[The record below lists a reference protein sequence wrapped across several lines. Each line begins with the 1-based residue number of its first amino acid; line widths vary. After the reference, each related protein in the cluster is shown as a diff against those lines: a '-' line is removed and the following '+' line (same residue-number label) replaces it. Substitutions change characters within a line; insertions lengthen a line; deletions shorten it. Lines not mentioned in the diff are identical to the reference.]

1 MSCPAPAP
9 QPRRSPR
16 KIRARE
22 RFQLVEEIGKGGMG
36 TVYRALDRELNR
48 TVAVKVLRP
57 EAVPNLQNL
66 LRLKRELV
74 LASRVCHEN
83 VVRFYDI
90 GEIDGRALISMDW
103 VDGENLAQFLNRVHR
118 LPPSQVSGF
127 ALQIAQALRAIH
139 AANIVHQDLKPGN
152 LLIRRDGTILITDFG
167 LARSAMSDDA
177 RISRPGDI
185 VGTRA
190 YMAPEQLA
198 GLPADARSDLYS
210 LGMVLLEMLTATT
223 ALEALAPL
231 RLQWLAS
238 EEGRR
243 RAWVELLYLS
253 ALDLV
258 IRGCL
263 QPDRTARYSSAD
275 EILEI
280 LKLAD
285 TEAKALAAP
294 RAPADGRSVA
304 GFRKWKWS
312 LLVALLLTMLVGYA
326 AYFRGRAARAARSQA
341 LYAQAL
347 ALVNDQSDAGELKRA
362 LNNLD
367 QIDREVSGTVGA
379 FRMRVDTLIRLYE
392 QAQETQ
398 WLDRAR
404 HELESPA
411 AVRLSHS
418 ERARFQARVDLHS
431 GSFEKVVGA
440 LRGDAALLASS
451 EEANRLLGR
460 ALAASQQNDSAV
472 ESFRSAIRLDH
483 ESWRAHNDLGA
494 ALFTIGKLGGAR
506 EEFHRVIELRPD
518 APTGYQNLGSVQ
530 LALGNFLAARRSFES
545 ALERS
550 PSATSYYNL
559 GVTAF
564 FLREYASSIPFFET
578 AGQIRPT
585 SDLYITGLADSL
597 RKLHRSELARKNYSR
612 ALALLNDLR
621 RTRRLTTAE
630 QCRRAIDLARL
641 GDRIAAASILEEF
654 PADIKSKDV
663 AYAQAIV
670 AMLEGRTAAA
680 NHHLKDAVR
689 LGYPKMLI
697 ELSPEFDDLPP

>member
-1 MSCPAPAP
+1 
-9 QPRRSPR
+9 
-16 KIRARE
+16 
-22 RFQLVEEIGKGGMG
+22 MG

-66 LRLKRELV
+66 LHLKRELV
-74 LASRVCHEN
+74 LASRVCHKH
-83 VVRFYDI
+83 VVRVYDI
-90 GEIDGRALISMDW
+90 GEIDGQALISMDW
-103 VDGENLAQFLNRVHR
+103 VDGENLAQLLNRVHR

-127 ALQIAQALRAIH
+127 AFQIAQGLRAIH

-167 LARSAMSDDA
+167 LARSALPDDA

-210 LGMVLLEMLTATT
+210 LGMVLLEMLTGTT

-238 EEGRR
+238 DEGRR

-253 ALDLV
+253 ALDSV

-263 QPDRTARYSSAD
+263 QPDRSARYSSVD

-280 LKLAD
+280 LELAD
-285 TEAKALAAP
+285 TESKALAAP

-304 GFRKWKWS
+304 GFRKWKLS
-312 LLVALLLTMLVGYA
+312 LLVALLLAILAGYA
-326 AYFRGRAARAARSQA
+326 AYSRRPGSRAAQSHA
-341 LYAQAL
+341 LYAQAVGL
-347 ALVNDQSDAGELKRA
+347 ITDQSDASDLKRA
-362 LNNLD
+362 LNALD
-367 QIDREVSGTVGA
+367 QINGDVPDVVGA
-379 FRMRVDTLIRLYE
+379 FRVRLDTLIRLYE
-392 QAQETQ
+392 QTQETQ
-398 WLDRAR
+398 WLDRAS
-404 HELESPA
+404 HELEMPVA
-411 AVRLSHS
+411 TRLNNS
-418 ERARFQARVDLHS
+418 ERTSFQARIDLHR
-431 GSFEKVVGA
+431 GSFEKVVRV
-440 LRGDAALLASS
+440 LRGNSALLASS
-451 EEANRLLGR
+451 EQANRLLGR
-460 ALAASQQNDSAV
+460 ALEASQQIDSAV
-472 ESFRSAIRLDH
+472 ESYRSAIRLEP

-494 ALFTIGKLGGAR
+494 ALFTLAKLGSAR
-506 EEFHRVIELRPD
+506 KEFDRVIELRPD
-518 APTGYQNLGSVQ
+518 AATGYENLGSVQ
-530 LALGNFLAARRSFES
+530 LALGDLIAARRTFENG
-545 ALERS
+545 LERS
-550 PSATSYYNL
+550 PSATAYYNL

-564 FLREYASSIPFFET
+564 FLREYAGSLPFFER

-597 RKLHRSELARKNYSR
+597 RKLHRSEFARENYSR
-612 ALALLNDLR
+612 AVALLNDLA

-641 GDRIAAASILEEF
+641 GDRMAATSILQEF
-654 PADIKSKDV
+654 PVDIKSKDV
-663 AYAQAIV
+663 AYARAIV
-670 AMLEGRTAAA
+670 AMLEGRAAAA
-680 NHHLKDAVR
+680 NRHLKDAVR

-697 ELSPEFDDLPP
+697 ELSPEFDDIPP